1 MADKKLT
8 DITTEL
14 EEVPH
19 DDDLIHVVDVSDTT
33 DDATGTSK
41 KWKII
46 TWLKTLFALDADVI
60 KKDGSVDY
68 TGSQSMNNNDI
79 EDVNQIDV
87 SGYIELPEDD
97 GISALVDLPQNS
109 AVEDAEQSYTL
120 KIGGT
125 TILKI
130 KALADGAGGIKEESV
145 EVEGVLNVTG
155 QINAEDTVN
164 LAEGTASKAPLKF
177 TSGTLLTTP
186 EEGVMEYYDGKLYI
200 TKP

>member
-8 DITTEL
+8 EQTEL
-14 EEVPH
+14 TELPH
-19 DDDLIHVVDVSDTT
+19 DDDIIHVVDVSDTT

-68 TGSQSMNNNDI
+68 TGNQSMNNNNI
-79 EDVNQIDV
+79 EDVNQISV

-177 TSGTLLTTP
+177 ISGTLLTTP